1 MKKLILAAVV
11 SALPVLV
18 FAQNPDRSKAPD
30 LGPIQPLVVPAME
43 TFKLSNG
50 IPVYFVRKDQVPL
63 LQINLVVSGGSAFE
77 KPSELGLANLTT
89 DLMTE
94 GAGKRDALALADEI
108 DFLGIRL
115 DAYAGSEFMGV
126 NLFAPT
132 SRVDQ
137 ALDLMKDVVLN
148 PTFPETELNRIRKSK
163 LVSLGQNHDEA
174 RVIASTAFS
183 QIIFG
188 KEHAFGRG
196 AAGTETTLKSFTP
209 KEVKSFHTT
218 YFNSKNAWIVVAGA
232 IDQKTLK
239 NKLETAFGK
248 MKAGKSFETPKLP
261 VPSVAGRVIY
271 LIDKPGAAQSELRI
285 GHAGVNRMTPDYF
298 NLTVVN
304 TILGG
309 SFTSRLNQNIREEH
323 GYAYGASSRFGFQK
337 NTGAF
342 LAASA
347 VQTEVTDSA
356 IYEFMKELNGIA
368 EISEQ
373 DLSRARNYVALS
385 FPSDFADVQSI
396 ADNIVSQIFYGL
408 PKDYFNSYT
417 GNILNVKLDAAV
429 KTAKNYIRTD
439 NLVIVV
445 VGDKAKIEE
454 KIKGLNLGEIKYMS
468 IEDVL
473 GPVPQI

>member
-1 MKKLILAAVV
+1 MKKALLTFAV
-11 SALPVLV
+11 SALPLLL
-18 FAQNPDRSKAPD
+18 FAQNPDRSEAPA
-30 LGPIQPLVVPAME
+30 LGPIQPLVIPE
-43 TFKLSNG
+43 IESFKLSNG

-63 LQINLVVSGGSAFE
+63 VQINLVVSGGSAFE

-137 ALDLMKDVVLN
+137 ALDLMKDVTLS
-148 PTFPETELNRIRKSK
+148 PSFAEKELDRIRKSK
-163 LVSLGQNHDEA
+163 LVTLGQNHDES
-174 RVIASTAFS
+174 RVIASTAFN

-188 KEHAFGRG
+188 KDHAFGRG
-196 AAGTETTLKSFTP
+196 ATGTEKTLKSFTV
-209 KEVKSFHTT
+209 KEVRAFHET
-218 YFNSKNAWIVVAGA
+218 YFNAKNAWIVVAGA
-232 IDQKTLK
+232 IDQKALK
-239 NKLETAFGK
+239 IKLETAFGK
-248 MKAGKSFETPKLP
+248 MKSGKSYETPKLP

-285 GHAGVNRMTPDYF
+285 GHTGVNRMTPDYF

-356 IYEFMKELNGIA
+356 IFEFMKELKGISK
-368 EISEQ
+368 ISEE
-373 DLSRARNYVALS
+373 DLTRARNYVALS

-396 ADNIVSQIFYGL
+396 ADNIGNQIFYGL
-408 PKDYFNSYT
+408 PKDYYNTYT
-417 GNILNVKLDAAV
+417 RNILDVTVDNAV
-429 KTAKNYIRTD
+429 KTAKNYIKTD
-439 NLVIVV
+439 DLVIVV
-445 VGDKAKIEE
+445 VGDKAKIEA
-454 KIKGLNLGEIKYMS
+454 KIKGLNLGEIKYLS

>member
-1 MKKLILAAVV
+1 MKKVFLALAV
-11 SALPVLV
+11 SALPLIL
-18 FAQNPDRSKAPD
+18 FAQNPDRSDAPA
-30 LGPIQPLVVPAME
+30 LGPIQPLVIPPVE
-43 TFKLSNG
+43 SFKLSNG
-50 IPVYFVRKDQVPL
+50 IPVYFVKKDQVPL
-63 LQINLVVSGGSAFE
+63 VQINLVVNGGSISE
-77 KPSELGLANLTT
+77 KLSELGLAGLTT

-115 DAYAGSEFMGV
+115 DAYSGSEFMGV

-132 SRVDQ
+132 SRLDQ
-137 ALDLMKDVVLN
+137 ALDLMKDVTLS
-148 PTFPETELNRIRKSK
+148 PTFAEKELDRIRKSK
-163 LVSLGQNHDEA
+163 LVTLGQNHDES
-174 RVIASTAFS
+174 RVIASTAFN

-188 KEHAFGRG
+188 KEHPFGRG
-196 AAGTETTLKSFTP
+196 AMGTEKTLKSFTV
-209 KEVKSFHTT
+209 KEVRAFHET
-218 YFNSKNAWIVVAGA
+218 YFNAKNAWIVVAGA
-232 IDQKTLK
+232 VDSKSLK
-239 NKLETAFGK
+239 AKLESAFGK
-248 MKAGKSFETPKLP
+248 MKSGKVFETPKLP
-261 VPSVAGRVIY
+261 VPSVSGRVIY
-271 LIDKPGAAQSELRI
+271 LIDKPSAAQSELRI

-356 IYEFMKELNGIA
+356 IFEFMKELNGISK
-368 EISEQ
+368 ISEE
-373 DLSRARNYVALS
+373 DLTRARNYVALS

-396 ADNIVSQIFYGL
+396 ADNIVNQIFYGL
-408 PKDYFNSYT
+408 PKDYYNSYT
-417 GNILNVKLDAAV
+417 GKILNVSLEQAI
-429 KTAKNYIRTD
+429 KTAKTYIRTD
-439 NLVIVV
+439 NLVLVV

-454 KIKGLNLGEIKYMS
+454 KIKGLNLGEIRTLS